1 MNQVLRRPVIYN
13 LLKASGIDYIE
24 NDEKGKYRIQREVIS
39 ILREEYDR
47 IVDLILSGPYGAINR
62 LIHAYP
68 VRTTLLQRDIYHS
81 VIQNLPACYHEWISR
96 KENTWSKM
104 CETPQTRR
112 YSPDS
117 RRILRSSTMKLWIK
131 IRIQQKTIAFAKY
144 RMSHKAFEYMYPVI
158 QYHLCVCL
166 AVSKGIAKSK
176 EKLTLTSDIVTSAI
190 LQVFNR
196 NKNNIVS
203 DPITFDTYIVNE
215 DTNETSTTLVDTTPT
230 NELTT
235 YSADHLDINNTDIP
249 VNTTHDVTTDNSVE
263 LNILD
268 EIPVIHDVY
277 DADSITKTV

>member
-24 NDEKGKYRIQREVIS
+24 NDDKGKYRIQRGVIS

-47 IVDLILSGPYGAINR
+47 IVDVILTGPYGAINR

-68 VRTTLLQRDIYHS
+68 VRTTLLQRDICHS

-96 KENTWSKM
+96 KENSWSVM

-131 IRIQQKTIAFAKY
+131 IRIQQETIAFAKY
-144 RMSHKAFEYMYPVI
+144 RMSHKAFEYMYPII

-176 EKLTLTSDIVTSAI
+176 GRLTLTCDIVNSAI
-190 LQVFNR
+190 FQVFNR
-196 NKNNIVS
+196 NTS
-203 DPITFDTYIVNE
+203 DITSDHIETYTVNKDTK
-215 DTNETSTTLVDTTPT
+215 ETLDDTTPT
-230 NELTT
+230 NEINI
-235 YSADHLDINNTDIP
+235 YSTEQLANK
-249 VNTTHDVTTDNSVE
+249 VTTAE
-263 LNILD
+263 LD
-268 EIPVIHDVY
+268 TTTEISPTLSTNKLNAIPITTDVL
-277 DADSITKTV
+277 